1 MDFQENTTSN
11 GMHNVSPE
19 TAPNRSA
26 REKKAFGLTAI
37 ILSGVLLVLT
47 VVTLLVAYLAH
58 VNLLWLAIVT
68 LVLALATVAFG
79 VVGLVLN
86 RKRKKALS
94 LTGLIV
100 SSVMA
105 LISIITLIVICVVPA
120 KADSNSE
127 TTSESSYS
135 YNDDDYSDD
144 DDDYSYRSSSKYSYD
159 NSSSSSSSNKKATQR
174 VGNDEVGF
182 VTIEEGWA
190 EKSEEGSYMY
200 TNGVYTVVMGSRSLG
215 GVAGN
220 TVAQSVRDL
229 MESSFSDDGY
239 TDIEKNTTTFTDK
252 GTGQTA
258 TAHEMKAKKG
268 ALTSYIRAIYVEGS
282 DRVYLVGLE
291 GASTSAYDTYK
302 KTIDDT
308 WSTKR

>member
-120 KADSNSE
+120 KPDSNSE

-159 NSSSSSSSNKKATQR
+159 NSSSSNKKATKR

-302 KTIDDT
+302 KTINDT